1 MRTATETKGKAM
13 KIRRSLIGLT
23 LALTGLFAT
32 SAAAQAEVTPAPAWK
47 VIAATGPTH
56 LPPVQS
62 ETQRIT
68 VEAEGGD
75 FTLAQVSEGE
85 GHLSYGRCYIFPGVA
100 AGATELTCSGFIPVT
115 GEFEVGQ
122 KVTSGSGIAAGTTI
136 ETVSPDGK
144 TITLSQPTT
153 GETKNYIS
161 FGSKEVTSVTGAFNV
176 GEEITGEGIPA
187 STTVEAVG
195 AGTLTLSNY
204 PTKAGTVALSAGQET
219 APIPYDASAEELQAA
234 LEAGMPGFGPG
245 AFQVSGGPG
254 GDAEHP
260 YFVTFA
266 GEAALKDQ
274 KPFSTGI
281 EGLEGAHKYV
291 HVYTTVSGG
300 NGTGEIGVFPIN
312 VGSEDTSGELTVEI
326 GPLPVGVSIP
336 ESSENSEWTCSAAAP
351 GATATCTTMRVAKAL
366 EPSFQV
372 RVPMEVTATAPFTST
387 VPVTVSGGGGGA
399 ASYQMPLV
407 VSYEPADAGIAAA
420 FFGVFDADGTPAT
433 RAGGHPAMVANYL
446 VFNLH
451 RVNGNLRA
459 VGDPKEVRADLPA
472 GLIGNPLVTDR
483 CPQSLLTGG
492 FGTYEYSKCN
502 AKNSSLGI
510 LYPQTSFALS
520 GAGLDL
526 MNDVPAPGTAAEFS
540 SKVFSP
546 VQGLIGSVRS
556 ADDFGVR
563 VTAPSIATFLGVSS
577 VYTMFEGF
585 PEAAKGKAFFTNST
599 DCAEQAREAPVVRIA
614 DSTWQQP
621 ERFDQVDVPLPPVT
635 GCDKLHFEPQFSFQ
649 PTNADGSS
657 GTGADAHLHIDQSGL
672 TDPEKLGTPDLKR
685 SVVKLPA
692 GLSVNPSQ
700 ANGLA
705 ACSEAQVGYVGS
717 GDLPNPTRFN
727 ENPVTCPDA
736 SKLGT
741 VEATTPLLEEPL
753 KGTIYLAKQ
762 NDNPFNSLIGLY
774 LVIESPRFGIT
785 LKLPGKVDLDPG
797 TGQMTAT
804 FDYVPQQPVEDL
816 TLRFRGGGPR
826 STLATPEVCGRYST
840 TGEWEPW
847 SAPQSGPSAQ
857 TSDSFN
863 VSSNCASSAGARPF
877 NPSFEAGSTSTVAGG
892 FSPLVVKVSRSD
904 GEQELNR
911 LDFTMP
917 PGFAAKLAGVPYC
930 SDADIAA
937 AQGKS
942 GKDEQSSPSCP
953 DAAKLGTTDAAAGV
967 GGEPFHAPGTIY
979 LAGPYKGAP
988 LSAVV
993 ITPAV
998 AGPFD
1003 LGNVVIRTPLS
1014 IDPVTAQV
1022 SADSDPI
1029 PTILKGIPLKLREV
1043 AIKIDKGDFSLNPT
1057 NCEAMK
1063 ITASLGSSNGA
1074 SASPE
1079 NRFQVGGCKGLDFKP
1094 HMRLTLKGGTKRT
1107 AHPKLIAEVFS
1118 KGIGVANLARIQT
1131 KLPRSAFLDQAHIR
1145 TVCTRVQ
1152 FAAGG
1157 GNGERCPKGSIYG
1170 RAWVK
1175 SPLFDYWLSGN
1186 AYLRSSNHKLPDLV
1200 LAIHGPASQPIA
1212 VELAGK
1218 TDSVK
1223 GALRNTFEGVPDA
1236 PFDKARLVL
1245 FGGKR
1250 GLVVNSRNLCRQS
1263 KRNSR
1268 ANVRLSGQNG
1278 KVSQLHPIVRND
1290 CGRAAK
1296 KKHKRHHKRS
1306 RR

>member
-1 MRTATETKGKAM
+1 MR
-13 KIRRSLIGLT
+13 IRRSLISLT
-23 LALTGLFAT
+23 LSLAGFGMLAA
-32 SAAAQAEVTPAPAWK
+32 SAQGEEAPAPAPAWK
-47 VIAATGPTH
+47 VTAAVAPTH
-56 LPPVQS
+56 LPPKQS
-62 ETQRIT
+62 EVQRLT
-68 VEAEGGD
+68 VEAEGGT
-75 FTLAQVSEGE
+75 FTLSLVTEDEGE
-85 GHLSYGRCYIFPGVA
+85 GTLSYGKGLVLSKIT
-100 AGATELTCSGFIPVT
+100 AGAEEITFFSVT
-115 GEFEVGQ
+115 GGTAFEEGQ
-122 KVTSGSGIAAGTTI
+122 EVIGTGIAAGTTV
-136 ETVSPDGK
+136 EHVSVDGK
-144 TITLSQPTT
+144 TIELSQPTE
-153 GETKNYIS
+153 GDIPGFSYI
-161 FGSKEVTSVTGAFNV
+161 TGASKQV
-176 GEEITGEGIPA
+176 GGVSGSFHEGDALSGEGIPA
-187 STTVEAVG
+187 GTTVDAVG
-195 AGTLTLSNY
+195 AGTLTLSQF
-204 PTKAGTVALSAGQET
+204 PTKGGPQALTATETTEPVA
-219 APIPYDASAEELQAA
+219 YDATPEGLQGA
-234 LEAGMPGFGPG
+234 LEGLPAFEPGMFT
-245 AFQVSGGPG
+245 ASGGPG
-254 GDAEHP
+254 GDAGNP
-260 YFVTFA
+260 YFIAFGGPYAYEDVEEFVVDGGELA
-266 GEAALKDQ
+266 GQHAE
-274 KPFSTGI
+274 T
-281 EGLEGAHKYV
+281 
-291 HVYTTVSGG
+291 HVLTVVPGG
-300 NGTGEIGVFPIN
+300 PGTGEIGIFPTE
-312 VGSEDTSGELTVEI
+312 VGGADSAGAITVEL
-326 GPLPVGVSIP
+326 GPLPPGIVTAGP
-336 ESSENSEWTCSAAAP
+336 GESADGSWTCP
-351 GATATCTTMRVAKAL
+351 GGAGESTFTCTRSEPVEALTMAT
-366 EPSFQV
+366 SIT
-372 RVPMEVTATAPFTST
+372 VPVEVEDASVPDST
-387 VPVTVSGGGGGA
+387 VPVSVSGGGASEA
-399 ASYQMPLV
+399 ASFQMPLV
-407 VSYEPADAGIAAA
+407 VSAEPAQAGIQA
-420 FFGVFDADGTPAT
+420 FWFGAFDAAGSPSTQ
-433 RAGGHPAMVANYL
+433 AGGHPYGVLTEFALNTVRSKSGKVVPAGDLRDVL
-446 VFNLH
+446 V
-451 RVNGNLRA
+451 
-459 VGDPKEVRADLPA
+459 DLPP
-472 GLIGNPLVTDR
+472 GLLGDPLVTDR
-483 CPQSLLTGG
+483 CPQSLVAEGFTGG
-492 FGTYEYSKCN
+492 APACN
-502 AKNSSLGI
+502 VADNSLGLTEPI
-510 LYPQTSFALS
+510 AASFGGS
-520 GAGLDL
+520 SHPFPIF
-526 MNDVPAPGTAAEFS
+526 NDVPVFGTAAEFS
-540 SKVFSP
+540 TRIVQPVQSLIASLRTEGDFGIRVGAPRVANLQKVFRILTAFR
-546 VQGLIGSVRS
+546 GL
-556 ADDFGVR
+556 
-563 VTAPSIATFLGVSS
+563 
-577 VYTMFEGF
+577 
-585 PEAAKGKAFFTNST
+585 PEAAGGKAFFRNAT
-599 DCAEQAREAPVVRIA
+599 DCAEEARRAPVARMSA
-614 DSTWQQP
+614 SSWQRP
-621 ERFDQVDVPLPPVT
+621 GDFDEATDARQPVT
-635 GCDKLHFEPQFSFQ
+635 GCDKLSFNPGFSFQ
-649 PTNADGSS
+649 PTNANGSS

-797 TGQMTAT
+797 SGQMTAT

-840 TGEWEPW
+840 HGEWEPW

-877 NPSFEAGSTSTVAGG
+877 NPSFEAGSTSTLAGG
-892 FSPLVVKVSRSD
+892 FSPLVVKVTRND

-953 DAAKLGTTDAAAGV
+953 DAAKLGSTDAAAGV

-1157 GNGERCPKGSIYG
+1157 GNGERCPKGSVYG

-1296 KKHKRHHKRS
+1296 KKHKRHHKRGH
-1306 RR
+1306 